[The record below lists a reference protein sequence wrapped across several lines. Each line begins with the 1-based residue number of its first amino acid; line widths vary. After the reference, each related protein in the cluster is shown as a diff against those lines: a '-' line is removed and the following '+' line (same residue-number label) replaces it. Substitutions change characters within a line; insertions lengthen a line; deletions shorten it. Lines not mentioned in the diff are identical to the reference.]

1 MVAGGG
7 PGQWIRSVVQGMC
20 RQDYAVA
27 HPLSMY
33 WMDHE
38 GIPLGPVGV
47 RDAGK

>member
-1 MVAGGG
+1 MIAGGW

-38 GIPLGPVGV
+38 DIPRGPEGV
-47 RDAGK
+47 RDAGT